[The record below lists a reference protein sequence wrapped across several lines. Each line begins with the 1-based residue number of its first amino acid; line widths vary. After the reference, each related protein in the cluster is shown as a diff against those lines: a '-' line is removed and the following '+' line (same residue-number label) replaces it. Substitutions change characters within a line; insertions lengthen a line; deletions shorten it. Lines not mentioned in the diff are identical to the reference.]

1 MDFSEKIAMLRRQKN
16 WSQEEL
22 AEKLMVTRQAVSKWE
37 SAQSMPDLDKI
48 VQLSELLGV
57 STDYLLKS
65 DRDAPEAET
74 PQRTQEKA
82 SARRVTREE
91 VSRFLSL
98 QAAAVPRVSLGV
110 ALCVWSPI
118 VLIGLTALGSVFHVK
133 IPDSVAGGSGLCVL
147 LGMVAAAVAL
157 FLTSGTK
164 LREFEY
170 LEREPIAP
178 DADARELARKQEAE
192 QAEECARL
200 TTIGVVLCII
210 SAVPIFAVMCVGRT
224 RDGYDS
230 LAVCALLL
238 LVGIACLLLV
248 RAGSMRGA
256 VDKLLEQG
264 DYTRE
269 SKAKS
274 HVVDAISAVYWLAV
288 TAIFLFYTFG
298 PSGNGQPQYSWFIWA
313 VGGVLYGALMAGLSI
328 YRKKRRYNMPP
339 ERRTLRRYFMLVWKL
354 NTRRSAPCRWKYIRS
369 ARRGCRFLPAFLRG

>member
-98 QAAAVPRVSLGV
+98 QESTAPKISLGV

-147 LGMVAAAVAL
+147 LVMVAAAVAL

-164 LREFEY
+164 LKEFEY

-178 DADARELARKQEAE
+178 DADARELARKQEAT
-192 QAEECARL
+192 QAEVCSKL
-200 TTIGVVLCII
+200 TTAGVVLCIL

-274 HVVDAISAVYWLAV
+274 RVVGAISAVYWLAV

-298 PSGNGQPQYSWFIWA
+298 PNGNGQPQYSWFIWA
-313 VGGVLYGALMAGLSI
+313 VGGVLYGALMTGLSI
-328 YRKKRRYNMPP
+328 YRKKQ
-339 ERRTLRRYFMLVWKL
+339 K
-354 NTRRSAPCRWKYIRS
+354 
-369 ARRGCRFLPAFLRG
+369 

>member
-65 DRDAPEAET
+65 DRDAPEVET

-91 VSRFLSL
+91 ASRFLSL
-98 QAAAVPRVSLGV
+98 QAAAVPKVSLGV

-133 IPDSVAGGSGLCVL
+133 IPDSVAGGLGLCVL

-157 FLTSGTK
+157 FLTSGMK
-164 LREFEY
+164 LKEFEY
-170 LEREPIAP
+170 LEHDPVAL
-178 DADARELARKQEAE
+178 DADAAALARQQEAE

-210 SAVPIFAVMCVGRT
+210 SAVPIFAVMCVGRML
-224 RDGYDS
+224 DGYYS

-256 VDKLLEQG
+256 VGKLLEQG

-274 HVVDAISAVYWLAV
+274 RIVGAISAVYWLAV

-298 PSGNGQPQYSWFIWA
+298 PRGNGLPQSSWFIWA

-328 YRKKRRYNMPP
+328 YRKKRR
-339 ERRTLRRYFMLVWKL
+339 
-354 NTRRSAPCRWKYIRS
+354 
-369 ARRGCRFLPAFLRG
+369 

>member
-91 VSRFLSL
+91 VSRFLTL
-98 QAAAVPRVSLGV
+98 QESTAPKISLGV

-133 IPDSVAGGSGLCVL
+133 IPDSVAGGLGLCVL

-164 LREFEY
+164 LKEFEY
-170 LEREPIAP
+170 LEHDPVAL
-178 DADARELARKQEAE
+178 DADAAALARQQEAE

-210 SAVPIFAVMCVGRT
+210 SVVPIFAVMCVGRK

-274 HVVDAISAVYWLAV
+274 RIVGAISAVYWLAV

-298 PSGNGQPQYSWFIWA
+298 PNGNGQPQYSWFIWA

-328 YRKKRRYNMPP
+328 YRKKQ
-339 ERRTLRRYFMLVWKL
+339 K
-354 NTRRSAPCRWKYIRS
+354 
-369 ARRGCRFLPAFLRG
+369 